1 MALAQLKSQQA
12 VLLDRLDSLDNNY
25 KIRRMQCGHDPE
37 CLYHLLERYNDK
49 VKLVETKLLP
59 ITKRIMMIEGIEIRG
74 NLLND
79 PLLGKKSYNKKNKS
93 SRRKRRVNRSRSRSR
108 SRSRKC

>member
-25 KIRRMQCGHDPE
+25 NIEKIQCRHDPE
-37 CLYHLLERYNDK
+37 CLLNLLERYNDK

-59 ITKRIMMIEGIEIRG
+59 ITKRIMMMEGIEIRG

-79 PLLGKKSYNKKNKS
+79 PSLGKKSYNKKNKS
-93 SRRKRRVNRSRSRSR
+93 SRRKRRVNRSRSR
-108 SRSRKC
+108 KC